1 MNQIYTSIFIFLF
14 FEFWSLE
21 SILQT
26 CHILKNIYIYTLYK
40 NKII

>member
-14 FEFWSLE
+14 FESLE